1 MRYHKWELESDR
13 NYFWNCSACGTKF
26 YSMMKPENDWLAT
39 EHFKGTKMSHFMRA
53 KNGDEAVLPEFQDC
67 DFMAVRN
74 LYKE

>member
-1 MRYHKWELESDR
+1 
-13 NYFWNCSACGTKF
+13 
-26 YSMMKPENDWLAT
+26 MMKPENDWLAT